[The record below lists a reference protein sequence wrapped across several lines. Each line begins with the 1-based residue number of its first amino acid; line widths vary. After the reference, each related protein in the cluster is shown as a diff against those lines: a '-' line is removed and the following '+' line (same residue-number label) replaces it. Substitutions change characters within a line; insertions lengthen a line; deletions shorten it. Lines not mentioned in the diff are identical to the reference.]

1 MNTSKYLLFI
11 DDKRKQYLKIL
22 KLYIRYY
29 FGLVVLK
36 KSAIKKF
43 IFDLKRVRGLA
54 GSLFLFFL
62 TFLTKTFLFFFL
74 LGGFNPQ
81 IEFGSFLS
89 FCSFLFFPELIIFDF
104 SKFISMGIY
113 KIVPIIFLIIF
124 ANIITIIYNLEKFK
138 RNKKDKVD

>member
-11 DDKRKQYLKIL
+11 DYKIKQYLKIL

-43 IFDLKRVRGLA
+43 IFDLKRVRGIE
-54 GSLFLFFL
+54 GTKIIFFL

-81 IEFGSFLS
+81 I
-89 FCSFLFFPELIIFDF
+89 
-104 SKFISMGIY
+104 
-113 KIVPIIFLIIF
+113 
-124 ANIITIIYNLEKFK
+124 
-138 RNKKDKVD
+138 